1 MSDEAVPGERPEAD
15 EDLEPYEKRHKDG
28 SLWARGQRLEGRMHG
43 YWEFF
48 RVDGTLMRS
57 GSLDRDAQVGEWTT
71 YDKSG
76 APYKVTDFGPPASPD
91 RD

>member
-1 MSDEAVPGERPEAD
+1 MSVSDEHD
-15 EDLEPYEKRHKDG
+15 EDLEPYEKFHKDG
-28 SLWARGQRLEGRMHG
+28 SLWARGHLLEGTMHG

-57 GSLDRDAQVGEWTT
+57 GSFNRDVQVGEWTT

-76 APYKVTDFGPPASPD
+76 APYKVTQMKGEPD
-91 RD
+91 AT